1 MIKIDKNKCR
11 GCGVCASICPNG
23 FEIVNGK
30 AKIKD
35 DNARCIDEAVL
46 ACPQRA
52 IINDKA
58 NESKN

>member
-1 MIKIDKNKCR
+1 MAKIDKNKCI

-30 AKIKD
+30 AKIRD
-35 DNARCIDEAVL
+35 ENARCINEAAL
-46 ACPQRA
+46 ACPQQA
-52 IINDKA
+52 IIIGEI

>member
-1 MIKIDKNKCR
+1 MMKIDKNKCI
-11 GCGVCASICPNG
+11 GCGACASICPNG

-35 DNARCIDEAVL
+35 KNAKCINEAVL
-46 ACPQRA
+46 VCPQQA
-52 IINDKA
+52 IIIGEV